1 MISNI
6 TRKTY
11 KAILLFFAVTVLA
24 LLCAYNASSTAY
36 LINWEHTVYIDDS
49 VKKQVFL
56 IILSIAMLLKFK
68 ESKLYGKLAQEIQND
83 AFFTRIRFVLL
94 ATIFIGCIVWIFC
107 TQFVPGVDEYSVQSI
122 VMQAVNGDFSEFQ
135 SMRYMDQYP
144 NQWGIFVI
152 SYL

>member
-1 MISNI
+1 
-6 TRKTY
+6 
-11 KAILLFFAVTVLA
+11 
-24 LLCAYNASSTAY
+24 
-36 LINWEHTVYIDDS
+36 
-49 VKKQVFL
+49 
-56 IILSIAMLLKFK
+56 MLLKFK